1 LPVFVGLL
9 GYVAPFELPG
19 SREEVERAL
28 AVTVRDLMDD
38 DVVTIDAGASVD
50 DAATLMVDK
59 DIDPIP
65 VLDHGRLVGTISTDD
80 MIRLVLIEEGDA
92 TTP

>member
-1 LPVFVGLL
+1 
-9 GYVAPFELPG
+9 
-19 SREEVERAL
+19 
-28 AVTVRDLMDD
+28 
-38 DVVTIDAGASVD
+38 VD

-80 MIRLVLIEEGDA
+80 IIRLVLIEEGDA